1 MDYVNKIDE
10 ILLNIGTIFLD
21 PDEDGNY
28 DYKDFETIETVELT
42 DETWNSIFVRIIIY
56 PGLAAGILYGPV
68 SGLTLQIYYSFF
80 AEQG

>member
-1 MDYVNKIDE
+1 MSIAR
-10 ILLNIGTIFLD
+10 IFQD

-28 DYKDFETIETVELT
+28 DYNYKGFETIETVELT
-42 DETWNSIFVRIIIY
+42 DETWNSILVRIIIY